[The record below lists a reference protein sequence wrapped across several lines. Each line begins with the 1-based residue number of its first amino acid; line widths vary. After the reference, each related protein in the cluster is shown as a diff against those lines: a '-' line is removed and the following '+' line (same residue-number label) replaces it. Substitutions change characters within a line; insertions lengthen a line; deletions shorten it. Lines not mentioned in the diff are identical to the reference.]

1 MSFMVMVDPVLA
13 EPLLGAL
20 PVDLPTGLNAGW
32 LVAASGIGFMR
43 AAQHGPSAPSQH
55 PLAPSHSARASELA
69 EGRQAVDAVAQPL
82 HPAHLRP
89 SPLTD

>member
-20 PVDLPTGLNAGW
+20 PE
-32 LVAASGIGFMR
+32 
-43 AAQHGPSAPSQH
+43 AQHGPSAPSQH

-69 EGRQAVDAVAQPL
+69 EGRQAVDAVAEPL